1 MPIGSSV
8 QVQYDVLCDD
18 LNSAVSVQWPGI
30 NCILIITNCRFSLFS
45 KERNRQDLPSLGET
59 GSDPFA
65 DFKSAEQGKRE
76 EERSSNWAAK
86 KPKLADQ
93 SLKLSTKHGQHR
105 EVSKNVD
112 LNMQLDQKTAECATL
127 KSQVTGLQLP
137 SVSVVV
143 TE

>member
-1 MPIGSSV
+1 V
-8 QVQYDVLCDD
+8 
-18 LNSAVSVQWPGI
+18 
-30 NCILIITNCRFSLFS
+30 
-45 KERNRQDLPSLGET
+45 
-59 GSDPFA
+59 
-65 DFKSAEQGKRE
+65 
-76 EERSSNWAAK
+76 AK

-105 EVSKNVD
+105 EVSKK
-112 LNMQLDQKTAECATL
+112 LDKKTAECATL